1 MVAAWFPGTDHGV
14 FLHAGRSGGLIFDV
28 DTPEKL
34 AQPIRQ
40 AINQYAPPYQ
50 STRPDKPGRGHYIFA
65 TPDGR
70 QLGNSLGDLAN
81 GWGEIRGLNGVIIA
95 APSAHGGGG
104 EYRWLTTGPVPQL
117 PGYVASR
124 LPDALD
130 ATDAATDADV
140 AAFLAEHAEPTQPRP
155 DLLDIHALAFKKA
168 VANGESRHATMPGHI
183 TGAMK
188 EAAAGLLDAKLAAG
202 TLEAV
207 FLKAVA
213 QQPTSTKQGKPRTGA
228 PARNEWRGLL
238 AWAVG
243 QARAADPAET
253 IQRVEEKFQGRSVE
267 NLHELGPAD
276 VPPINQGRRRVVLTS
291 AADIKP
297 RRVRWLWADR
307 LALGTLALFAGRE
320 GIGKSTVAYDRAA
333 KITNGELPGE
343 FQGRPKAVRVAAT
356 EDSWEHIIV
365 PRLIAHGADRP
376 KVFQVEVLEDHTGL
390 VLPKD
395 VKAVQDAAAEKDAV
409 LLILDPIMSRIDDRL
424 DTHKDAEVRR
434 ALEPLAGMAHTAG
447 LCVWGIIH
455 HNKGG
460 SGDPLN
466 AVMGSRAFTGEQQ
479 EQKPLRAR
487 EIAPGCCGKC
497 GDPWTWEGLTKL
509 CRPRHQ
515 AAQVAKEDLPAIATH
530 SLFDGAEWWQE
541 PLA

>member
-81 GWGEIRGLNGVIIA
+81 GWGEIRALNGVIIA

-104 EYRWLTTGPVPQL
+104 EFRWLTTGPVPQL

-276 VPPINQGRRRVVLTS
+276 VPPINQGPPSGCAHVSRGHQ
-291 AADIKP
+291 AAP
-297 RRVRWLWADR
+297 
-307 LALGTLALFAGRE
+307 
-320 GIGKSTVAYDRAA
+320 S
-333 KITNGELPGE
+333 
-343 FQGRPKAVRVAAT
+343 
-356 EDSWEHIIV
+356 
-365 PRLIAHGADRP
+365 
-376 KVFQVEVLEDHTGL
+376 
-390 VLPKD
+390 
-395 VKAVQDAAAEKDAV
+395 
-409 LLILDPIMSRIDDRL
+409 
-424 DTHKDAEVRR
+424 
-434 ALEPLAGMAHTAG
+434 PLAVGRQA
-447 LCVWGIIH
+447 
-455 HNKGG
+455 
-460 SGDPLN
+460 
-466 AVMGSRAFTGEQQ
+466 
-479 EQKPLRAR
+479 
-487 EIAPGCCGKC
+487 
-497 GDPWTWEGLTKL
+497 
-509 CRPRHQ
+509 RPRHPRPIRRPGRHRQ
-515 AAQVAKEDLPAIATH
+515 INCRLRPGRQDHQRRTTGRIPRAAEGGTCRRHRRLVGAHHCPAANRSRRRPAQSVPSRSAGGSH
-530 SLFDGAEWWQE
+530 RSR
-541 PLA
+541 P